1 MRHSSSEGYS
11 SEHTVGKEPGN
22 GKGETGNG
30 AATAASPF
38 RFLFLSSRILTA
50 SVVAAVLPLTALAQP
65 SSMPSAGT
73 DSTTT
78 AEARGGFAIFGGS
91 AAIVRDS
98 LVTLARQQLG
108 RRYVFG
114 GTSPD
119 KGFDCSGLI
128 RYVLAK
134 LDIKVPRTAAQQ
146 ERLGE
151 TVAKDT
157 AELQPGDLV
166 TFGRGS
172 RATHIGIYVGEGRF
186 IHASSA
192 AGRVVESRL
201 IRPPA
206 RLIKPWRGARR
217 ILAGADSTMA
227 VTSAGTEG

>member
-1 MRHSSSEGYS
+1 MARAADPFRPRGLPTHIARLSKLPAVVLGASLLVAVPATAQPPATLYS
-11 SEHTVGKEPGN
+11 SN
-22 GKGETGNG
+22 GPAEAA
-30 AATAASPF
+30 AATAA
-38 RFLFLSSRILTA
+38 
-50 SVVAAVLPLTALAQP
+50 
-65 SSMPSAGT
+65 
-73 DSTTT
+73 DSTQR
-78 AEARGGFAIFGGS
+78 RGPFAIFGNS
-91 AAIVRDS
+91 RRAAIRDS

-108 RRYVFG
+108 RRYVLG
-114 GTSPD
+114 GTTPD

-146 ERLGE
+146 ERVGE
-151 TVAKDT
+151 QVAKDT
-157 AELQPGDLV
+157 SELEPGDLV

-172 RATHIGIYVGEGRF
+172 RATHIGIYVGNGRF

-217 ILAGADSTMA
+217 LLAGADSTA
-227 VTSAGTEG
+227 VAADVDTEG

>member
-1 MRHSSSEGYS
+1 MARASALVRPRGLPIHIARLSKLSAVALGASLLVAVPATAQPPVALYS
-11 SEHTVGKEPGN
+11 SN
-22 GKGETGNG
+22 GPAEA
-30 AATAASPF
+30 AAT
-38 RFLFLSSRILTA
+38 TA
-50 SVVAAVLPLTALAQP
+50 V
-65 SSMPSAGT
+65 
-73 DSTTT
+73 DSTQR
-78 AEARGGFAIFGGS
+78 RGPFAIFGNS
-91 AAIVRDS
+91 RRAAIRDS

-108 RRYVFG
+108 RRYVLG
-114 GTSPD
+114 GATPD

-146 ERLGE
+146 ERVGE
-151 TVAKDT
+151 QVAKDT
-157 AELQPGDLV
+157 SELQPGDLV

-172 RATHIGIYVGEGRF
+172 RATHIGIYVGDGRF

-217 ILAGADSTMA
+217 LLAGADSTA
-227 VTSAGTEG
+227 VAADVETEG